1 MQTSVRCHLYSAIT
15 ILLWSYA
22 YVGTRFV
29 VTESD
34 IGTSELAFIRNFVSA
49 LIFVTVLW
57 VNKTPLPALRDIPI
71 FFLAGGVG
79 FVIHTITFS
88 IGLETITGGTSSVLQ
103 STIPLMTAAMGV
115 VVFKEKLSWKSW
127 GAMFIAFAG
136 TVILSLWGGI
146 FSVNLGTLWSLF
158 AAACLAF
165 YNIIQR
171 HLPHRKVRPYDSLQI
186 TAYCFIS
193 ATIIS
198 LFVLPSAYQQ
208 FAETSA
214 LVKITTV
221 CLGIFPSAIAFVFWS
236 KAISMTTSLATVTN
250 YIFLTPFAVFLVC
263 YAVLDEIPDGGT
275 FIGGI
280 LILTGLWLFNLA
292 MRTSQKNP

>member
-1 MQTSVRCHLYSAIT
+1 MRTSVRCHLYSAVT

-29 VTESD
+29 VTESA
-34 IGTSELAFIRNFVSA
+34 IGTAELAFIRNFVSA
-49 LIFVTVLW
+49 LIFISVLCVT
-57 VNKTPLPALRDIPI
+57 KTPLPALRDVPL
-71 FFLAGGVG
+71 FLLAGGVG

-88 IGLETITGGTSSVLQ
+88 MGLETITGGTSSVLQ

-115 VVFKEKLSWKSW
+115 LVFREKLSWKSW
-127 GAMFIAFAG
+127 GAMLIAFAG
-136 TVILSLWGGI
+136 TAVLSLWSGI
-146 FSVNLGTLWSLF
+146 FSINIGTLWSLL

-171 HLPHRKVRPYDSLQI
+171 HLPHREIRPYEPLHI

-193 ATIIS
+193 ATLIS
-198 LFVLPSAYQQ
+198 LFMLPSAYGQ
-208 FAETSA
+208 FSEASG
-214 LVKITTV
+214 LVQLTTV

-236 KAISMTTSLATVTN
+236 KAISMTKNLASVTN

-263 YAVLDEIPDGGT
+263 YLVLDEIPDGGT

-280 LILTGLWLFNLA
+280 LILAGLWLFNIS
-292 MRTSQKNP
+292 MRTSQENP